1 MRKIRL
7 RLYKGITLL
16 ELVMKFMR
24 SLDSFWGRSEVVT
37 PASSMLDKKLDFSI
51 AKLVTNEL
59 LQVGKSPSA
68 QCLVLIGKLIVMHA

>member
-1 MRKIRL
+1 MKQMQPFS
-7 RLYKGITLL
+7 LL
-16 ELVMKFMR
+16 IELSR
-24 SLDSFWGRSEVVT
+24 TFWGRSEVVT

-68 QCLVLIGKLIVMHA
+68 QCLVLIGKLIVIHA